1 MRRTRSM
8 AILAL
13 GGLLMTRSSSA
24 APAGPSALSRPA
36 AADVVL
42 RGGAVYTVDAVRSW
56 AEAVAIRKDTIVYV
70 GPDRGVAAYIGPRTR
85 VVDLNGR
92 MVLPA
97 FQDSHIHPIS
107 GGISHMQCA
116 LYDVQTKEAYLDG
129 IARYA
134 SEHKNLPWIR
144 GDGWSL
150 AAFAPSGIPD
160 KGP

>member
-1 MRRTRSM
+1 M

-70 GPDRGVAAYIGPRTR
+70 GPDRGVTAYVGPRTR
-85 VVDLNGR
+85 VVELNGR

-107 GGISHMQCA
+107 GGISHNQCA
-116 LYDVQTKEAYLDG
+116 LYDVNTKQQ
-129 IARYA
+129 
-134 SEHKNLPWIR
+134 
-144 GDGWSL
+144 
-150 AAFAPSGIPD
+150 
-160 KGP
+160 